1 MTSYLD
7 FADLATELLSNIYL
21 QTTSVQD
28 LLALSSTCH
37 HLRTVYNTRKLTYLT
52 EAISTQYGPLSD
64 AVQLVTHNSSQPAH
78 ISRNPPI
85 SSALLKQVVQVGRVA
100 AAWEDVY
107 PSKHWQDDY
116 ASRRLL
122 NSHERYTLRRA
133 VYRLWLYSQAFHTS
147 ATPRR
152 QRMVP
157 TLLQARTRLLHNFS
171 TAELAEM
178 ADVQAVL
185 REVLKTNV
193 CPSNGTIERKFRK
206 RFPDTNHQLLFNM
219 HLSYPAPISDTFGA
233 RGMQIATH
241 TPATDYKHYAKYRPT
256 ASHDPGFEGWGDD
269 IAHYYVIEDML
280 KLDPGQVLWL
290 RNNCVSKWQVE
301 GFVGGLGEWFAE
313 NGQTW
318 GQTVELVLIERGVG
332 IEAFWGAVNEGSA
345 GVAIEES

>member
-7 FADLATELLSNIYL
+7 FPDLATELLSNIYL
-21 QTTSVQD
+21 HANSLQD
-28 LLALSSTCH
+28 LIALSSTCRR
-37 HLRTVYNTRKLTYLT
+37 LRKVFVTRKLTYMT

-64 AVQLVTHNSSQPAH
+64 AVQLVTHNTSQPAH
-78 ISRNPPI
+78 IRRKPPI
-85 SSALLKQVVQVGRVA
+85 SDALLKQVVQVGRVA
-100 AAWEDVY
+100 AAWEDIY

-122 NSHERYTLRRA
+122 DDDERYVLRRA
-133 VYRLWLYSQAFHTS
+133 IYRLWLYSLAFHTP

-157 TLLQARTRLLHNFS
+157 VLLQARTLLLHNFS
-171 TAELAEM
+171 TSELAEM
-178 ADVQAVL
+178 ADMQAVL

-206 RFPDTNHQLLFNM
+206 RFPDTNHQLLFNL
-219 HLSYPAPISDTFGA
+219 HLNYPSPISDRTLYA
-233 RGMQIATH
+233 SHNSVA
-241 TPATDYKHYAKYRPT
+241 DYKHYAKYRPT
-256 ASHDPGFEGWGDD
+256 ASHDPGSEGWGDE

-290 RNNCVSKWQVE
+290 RENCVSKWQVE
-301 GFVGGLGEWFAE
+301 SFVSGLGEWFGE

-318 GQTVELVLIERGVG
+318 GQTVEVVLKDRGLEA
-332 IEAFWGAVNEGSA
+332 EAFWSAVEE
-345 GVAIEES
+345 GVAGIAVEES